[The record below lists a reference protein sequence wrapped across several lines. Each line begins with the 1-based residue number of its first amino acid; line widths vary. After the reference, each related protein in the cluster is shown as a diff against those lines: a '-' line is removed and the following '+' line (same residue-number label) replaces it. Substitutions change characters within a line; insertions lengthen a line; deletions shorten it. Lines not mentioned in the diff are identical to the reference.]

1 MNLFSRKS
9 ITDWVEEARRTD
21 GLLIDVRT
29 PEEYHAGHIPGSV
42 NIPLGRTDTIKAIFP
57 DPEARLY
64 VYCRSGSR
72 SAQACALF
80 QQMGYKSVQNIGGI
94 LSWHGEIAAGESA

>member
-9 ITDWVEEARRTD
+9 IKDWVEEARRTD

-29 PEEYHAGHIPGSV
+29 PEEYDEGHIPGSV
-42 NIPLGRTDTIKAIFP
+42 NLPLGRTDAIKAVAP

-64 VYCRSGSR
+64 VYCRSGAR
-72 SAQACALF
+72 STQACALF
-80 QQMGYKSVQNIGGI
+80 QRMGYKNVTNIGGI
-94 LSWHGEIAAGESA
+94 LSWPGEIEEGESA

>member
-29 PEEYHAGHIPGSV
+29 PEEYDEGHIPGSV
-42 NIPLGRTDTIKAIFP
+42 NPVSYTHLD
-57 DPEARLY
+57 
-64 VYCRSGSR
+64 VYKR
-72 SAQACALF
+72 Q
-80 QQMGYKSVQNIGGI
+80 
-94 LSWHGEIAAGESA
+94 

>member
-29 PEEYHAGHIPGSV
+29 PEEYDEGHIPGSV
-42 NIPLGRTDTIKAIFP
+42 NLPLGRTDAIKAVAP
-57 DPEARLY
+57 SPEARLY

-72 SAQACALF
+72 SARACALF
-80 QQMGYKSVQNIGGI
+80 EQMGYKNVRNIGGI
-94 LSWHGEIAAGESA
+94 LSWRDEIAEGESA